1 MSKRAIYIASTKE
14 LSGKSIIT
22 IALARISTKDL
33 GKSVGYFKPIGL
45 QYSLNEKGEP
55 RDEDA
60 ETMRKILNL
69 EVDVN
74 QVCPFVV
81 HRDMLLEQF
90 IKVSLQKVSNKILTA
105 YKNASEEKDLV
116 LIEGPPA
123 LSVGSFIGCPVP
135 KLAADFGAKIL
146 LVEKYENDLI
156 VDNILQALDYISK
169 WKSSIL
175 GVILNQVSSAK
186 MQKAKNVIKPALE
199 KSGINV
205 VGIIPEDKTLSALT
219 VKEIQDAIGGKILA
233 GKDGMNR
240 TVQTVLIGAMTPE
253 SAAGYFRKA
262 KDELVITGGDRTDI
276 IFTALE
282 AGVSAMIL
290 TGNLYPSVKIFPRA
304 DDLRIPIILV
314 PFDTYTTLQMVQKI
328 IGRIKPTDEERIKK
342 ATKLVKENVD
352 WKQILQVSLHSN

>member
-22 IALARISTKDL
+22 IALARISRDL
-33 GKSVGYFKPIGL
+33 GKNAGYLKPIGL
-45 QYSLNEKGEP
+45 QYSVNEKGEP

-69 EVDVN
+69 KVN
-74 QVCPFVV
+74 TPQVCPFVV
-81 HRDMLLEQF
+81 HREKMLEQF
-90 IKVSLQKVSNKILTA
+90 MKVDLQEISQKILTA
-105 YKNASEEKDLV
+105 YRDASEEKDLV
-116 LIEGPPA
+116 LIEGPPS

-135 KLAADFGAKIL
+135 KLATDFGAKIL
-146 LVEKYENDLI
+146 LVEKYENDLV

-169 WKSSIL
+169 WKSSFL
-175 GVILNQVSSAK
+175 GVILNQVSSTK
-186 MQKAKNVIKPALE
+186 MQKAKNVIKPTLE

-205 VGIIPEDKTLSALT
+205 IGIIPEDKTLSVLT
-219 VKEIQDAIGGKILA
+219 VKEIYDAIGGKILA
-233 GKDGMNR
+233 GKDGMDR

-262 KDELVITGGDRTDI
+262 KDDLVITGGDRTDI

-282 AGVSAMIL
+282 VGVSALIL

-304 DDLRIPIILV
+304 DDLKIPIILV

-342 ATKLVKENVD
+342 ATRLVKENVD
-352 WKQILQVSLHSN
+352 WKQILQIGSHSN

>member
-1 MSKRAIYIASTKE
+1 MNKKAIYIASTKE
-14 LSGKSIIT
+14 LSGKSIVT
-22 IALARISTKDL
+22 IALAKISIDL
-33 GKSVGYFKPIGL
+33 GKKVGYLKPIGL
-45 QYSLNEKGEP
+45 QYLLNEKGEP
-55 RDEDA
+55 IDEDA

-69 EVDVN
+69 KVDAN

-81 HRDMLLEQF
+81 HRDTLLEQF
-90 IKVSLQKVSNKILTA
+90 MQVNSQKALQKILTA
-105 YKNASEEKDLV
+105 YKSASEEKDLV

-123 LSVGSFIGCPVP
+123 LSVGSYVGCPVP
-135 KLAADFGAKIL
+135 KLAADFGAQIL

-156 VDNILQALDYISK
+156 VDNILQALDYFSK
-169 WKSSIL
+169 WKSNVL
-175 GVILNQVSSAK
+175 GVILNQVSSTK
-186 MQKAKNVIKPALE
+186 MEKAKNVIKPALE

-205 VGIIPEDKTLSALT
+205 MGIIPEDKALSALT
-219 VKEIQDAIGGKILA
+219 VKEIHDAVGGKILA

-240 TVQTVLIGAMTPE
+240 IVQTVLIGAMTPE

-262 KDELVITGGDRTDI
+262 KNELIITGGDRTDI

-282 AGVSAMIL
+282 VGVSALIL

-342 ATKLVKENVD
+342 ATRLVKENVD
-352 WKQILQVSLHSN
+352 WKQILK